1 MTSADRNKPSKMH
14 EGEPDIDVD
23 LVRRLLAAQFPEWA
37 DLPLERYPSGGTVNA
52 IYRLGE
58 NMSVRLPLNPGW
70 VWHLESESMWLPKLA
85 PQLPVGVPAVLGRG
99 APGEGY
105 LFEWS
110 VFGWLEGE
118 TWTVDRLRDEHE
130 AAADLTN
137 FISAL
142 WKIDTTGGQRPRRA
156 SKIPL
161 PAFDQWVRESIE
173 GARDMVDAEALS
185 AAWKLALTAPEFDG
199 TPVWTH
205 SDLGPANVLV
215 ANGRMSAVIDWGNV
229 HIGDPARDISVAWS
243 MLSRENRNTF
253 RATLDVDD
261 ATWARARGWAI
272 RAVGAIPY
280 YRETNRSMVD
290 DALHTIGEVL
300 ADLERGD

>member
-70 VWHLESESMWLPKLA
+70 VWHLESEAMWLPTLA
-85 PQLPVGVPAVLGRG
+85 PHLPVGVPEVLGRG
-99 APGEGY
+99 SPGEGY
-105 LFEWS
+105 PFEWS
-110 VFGWLEGE
+110 VFRWLEGE
-118 TWTVDRLRDEHE
+118 TWHMDRLRDEQE

-173 GARDMVDAEALS
+173 GARDMVDAGALS
-185 AAWKLALTAPEFDG
+185 AAWELALVAPEFDG
-199 TPVWTH
+199 KPVWTH
-205 SDLGPANVLV
+205 SDLMPGNVLV
-215 ANGRMSAVIDWGNV
+215 ANGRMCAVIDWGSV
-229 HIGDPARDISVAWS
+229 HVGDPARDLSAAWM
-243 MLSRENRNTF
+243 MLSSESRNTF
-253 RATLDVDD
+253 RAALDVDD
-261 ATWARARGWAI
+261 ATWARARGWAT
-272 RAVGAIPY
+272 RSVGAISY
-280 YRETNRSMVD
+280 YRETNQHMVD
-290 DALHTIGEVL
+290 GALRTIGEVL
-300 ADLERGD
+300 ADLAP